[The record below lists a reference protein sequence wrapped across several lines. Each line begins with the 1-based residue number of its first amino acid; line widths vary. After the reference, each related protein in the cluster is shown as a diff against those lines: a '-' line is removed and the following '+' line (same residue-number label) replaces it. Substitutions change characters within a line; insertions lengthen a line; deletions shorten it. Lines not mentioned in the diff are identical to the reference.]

1 MPEGKNVK
9 GVLIFVCWC
18 RNIFEVQ
25 LLVKL
30 VELTRSIL
38 LPLEDPLGF
47 TQMVFMI
54 SYIVSKNL
62 LRFPST
68 SKLTASRSSYVDG
81 HMLQLRQCKL
91 AFPSVHL
98 LVGCCSS
105 ELVHK
110 HKAQPVMHSEER
122 YESLRHVKW
131 VDEVVEDAPWTVDQ
145 EFIDKW
151 EIDYVAHDEE
161 PYVSAGSDDVYAF
174 AKSIGKH

>member
-54 SYIVSKNL
+54 SYIVSKPL
-62 LRFPST
+62 TLPFHLKTQRFPIIICRWSHAST
-68 SKLTASRSSYVDG
+68 PTMQARVPLGSPPRR
-81 HMLQLRQCKL
+81 M
-91 AFPSVHL
+91 L
-98 LVGCCSS
+98 LVGTRSQTQS
-105 ELVHK
+105 ATRH
-110 HKAQPVMHSEER
+110 AFR
-122 YESLRHVKW
+122 RTLRISATR
-131 VDEVVEDAPWTVDQ
+131 EMGRRSRRRRTVDCR
-145 EFIDKW
+145 
-151 EIDYVAHDEE
+151 
-161 PYVSAGSDDVYAF
+161 SRVYRQV
-174 AKSIGKH
+174 GN